1 VRAGIAAQALR
12 AHRWAFLGPASTQLV
27 AATVLSAT
35 LTTRVAVEGTP
46 VAGDLLEALTAFA
59 LIAVYLTILLVG
71 VTMNAAIAQQAQDIA
86 LLRAVG
92 ATPGRIRRAVAVEAA
107 AVAFP
112 AGIAGYLL
120 GLLAGWAWLGSLVDH
135 GLAPA
140 GVRFTPELLLL
151 PPILG
156 VLVVTSAVGAL
167 IAAVRPARARPA
179 VALADAA
186 TRRPRF
192 TAVRVVLGLLLVAG
206 GVTLSVSIA
215 DLAPDAAGDAA
226 FFVMLALCVGVG
238 LLGPFVLR
246 ATIVLARPLLR
257 LAGGTGHLAA
267 DSVAVLSRSLSGAL
281 VPLVLAVAFA
291 AVKIGVHTTTAHV
304 TGRTGPAAEGWLDYS
319 GTAIYCLF
327 AAVAAVNTLVTVVV
341 GRRRDLALLGLAGA
355 TRGRVLAVVVCEA
368 GIVTLTGLVLAA
380 GVAGVTLMPIVH
392 TALGTWTPYLPPVT
406 LAAGV
411 LATAA
416 VVAAGTVVPA
426 ALLTRRPPIGEIG

>member
-1 VRAGIAAQALR
+1 MRAGIAAQALR
-12 AHRWAFLGPASTQLV
+12 AHRWAFVGPASTQLV
-27 AATVLSAT
+27 AAVVLSAT
-35 LTTRVAVEGTP
+35 LTVQVSVDGAPE
-46 VAGDLLEALTAFA
+46 LSEMLTAFA

-71 VTMNAAIAQQAQDIA
+71 VTMNAAIAQQARDVA

-107 AVAFP
+107 VVAVP

-120 GLLAGWAWLGSLVDH
+120 GLLAGWAWLGTLVDH

-140 GVRFTPELLLL
+140 GARFTPEPLLLA
-151 PPILG
+151 PILG
-156 VLVVTSAVGAL
+156 ILVVTSTVGAL

-179 VALADAA
+179 IALADAA

-192 TAVRVVLGLLLVAG
+192 TAVRLGLGLLLVAG

-215 DLAPDAAGDAA
+215 DLAADAADDAA
-226 FFVMLALCVGVG
+226 LFVMLALCVGVG

-246 ATIVLARPLLR
+246 SAIAVGRPLLA
-257 LAGGTGHLAA
+257 LAGGTGRLAA
-267 DSVAVLSRSLSGAL
+267 DNVAVLSRALSGAL

-291 AVKIGVHTTTAHV
+291 AVKVAVHSTTTHV
-304 TGRTGPAAEGWLDYS
+304 TGRTGPAAEAWLDYS
-319 GTAIYCLF
+319 GTAVYCLF
-327 AAVAAVNTLVTVVV
+327 AAVAAVNTLATVVV

-368 GIVTLTGLVLAA
+368 GIVTVTGLVLAA
-380 GVAGVTLMPIVH
+380 GVAGVTLVPMVH
-392 TALGTWTPYLPPVT
+392 TALGTWTPYVPPST

-416 VVAAGTVVPA
+416 VVAAGTVLPA
-426 ALLTRRPPIGEIG
+426 ALLTRRPPIGQVG